1 MKKVLNV
8 FKWIVIGI
16 WFIFALTTTICL
28 ISYNDY
34 KVTQMGKYSVI
45 IVDNTD
51 LEPTFNETDLLIVKK
66 DSQKNYKVGDYIFF
80 YNGNKTG
87 TNYINYGEI
96 TDIQP
101 DAEAEYAYF
110 IGDTKV
116 SYSDVIGLSNSTKIV
131 KGWGIVLAIFE
142 SQWGFMFLVILP
154 TLFALVYEIYS
165 IVVEIKNNMK
175 KVEE

>member
-110 IGDTKV
+110 IG
-116 SYSDVIGLSNSTKIV
+116 N
-131 KGWGIVLAIFE
+131 VLIC
-142 SQWGFMFLVILP
+142 
-154 TLFALVYEIYS
+154 
-165 IVVEIKNNMK
+165 
-175 KVEE
+175 